1 MISPI
6 FQRRKLRIGEIEGLF
21 KVTQTA
27 SVGWTQDLTKVCLTT
42 DAHALNYWAPP
53 SPSAEKPD
61 FPNPH
66 SHHILDAFIQAEG
79 KDQKSMVRACLM
91 CWSYCKNTAWLDL
104 RRKGR
109 KCRSYF
115 RGVMAVQ
122 MMQGFV

>member
-27 SVGWTQDLTKVCLTT
+27 SGGWTQDLTKVCLTT
-42 DAHALNYWAPP
+42 DAHALNSWAPP

-79 KDQKSMVRACLM
+79 KDQEVYGKSMSDVLELLQKHSVAGPEKEREKM
-91 CWSYCKNTAWLDL
+91 
-104 RRKGR
+104 
-109 KCRSYF
+109 
-115 RGVMAVQ
+115 
-122 MMQGFV
+122 